1 MQMMMNNGIF
11 NNNYS
16 QIQKATNRSFE
27 VIELYEDEPIVFQR
41 GERNKKKNQINASSK
56 DENTNEKKRKI
67 MLVIQR

>member
-1 MQMMMNNGIF
+1 MNNGIF

>member
-1 MQMMMNNGIF
+1 MMMNNGIF

-27 VIELYEDEPIVFQR
+27 VIELYEDEPIVFER

>member
-1 MQMMMNNGIF
+1 MNNGIF

-16 QIQKATNRSFE
+16 QIQKASNRSFE
-27 VIELYEDEPIVFQR
+27 VIELYEDEPIVFER

>member
-1 MQMMMNNGIF
+1 MMMNNGIF

>member
-1 MQMMMNNGIF
+1 MNNGIF

-27 VIELYEDEPIVFQR
+27 VIELYEDEPIVFER